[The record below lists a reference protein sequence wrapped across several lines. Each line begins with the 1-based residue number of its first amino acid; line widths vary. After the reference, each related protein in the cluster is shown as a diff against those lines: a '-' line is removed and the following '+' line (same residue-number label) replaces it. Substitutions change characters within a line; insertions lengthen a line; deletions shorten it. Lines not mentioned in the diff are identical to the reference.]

1 MKNIKKKKKIKQC
14 KEIINNK
21 LKNKKIKKLINKFII
36 AQFKDSVK
44 KKKNYFFLKNYFL
57 KKH

>member
-36 AQFKDSVK
+36 AQFK
-44 KKKNYFFLKNYFL
+44 NYFFLKNYFL